1 MGLQAL
7 HPNLL
12 AGLASLK
19 TLYSTVCVSITPFIL
34 MFVLAFSN
42 LENNIIFAASL
53 HSNLFANMPNLTAL

>member
-7 HPNLL
+7 HPNLF

-19 TLYSTVCVSITPFIL
+19 ILYPAACVSITSFTL